1 MTRRIELAYP
11 WLLALLS
18 AAVWWHFKPIL
29 PPDEK
34 EFLAAGLSIGAILT
48 GFITT
53 AKAILVALPSDS
65 IMGRL
70 RASGYIDDLITYL
83 AHALYSCFVFS
94 IYCIIGFFFLEGNGK
109 PVLSKEYGVLWI
121 FLAVLSAVA
130 FYRVSNFLFRI
141 IRFNPDGMR

>member
-11 WLLALLS
+11 WVLALVS
-18 AAVWWHFKPIL
+18 AALWWQLNPIL

-70 RASGYIDDLITYL
+70 RASGYIDDLIIYL
-83 AHALYSCFVFS
+83 AQALYLCFIFS
-94 IYCIIGFFFLEGNGK
+94 IYCIVGFFFLEGNGK
-109 PVLSKEYGVLWI
+109 PVLSKTYGAIWI

-130 FYRVSNFLFRI
+130 FYRVSNFLFKI
-141 IRFNPDGMR
+141 IRFNPDGIR

>member
-1 MTRRIELAYP
+1 MTRRLEIFYP
-11 WLLALLS
+11 VLLALL
-18 AAVWWHFKPIL
+18 AAIVWWKLRPIL

-34 EFLAAGLSIGAILT
+34 EFLGAGLSIGAILT

-70 RASGYIDDLITYL
+70 RASGYIEDLILYL
-83 AHALYSCFVFS
+83 SHALYSCFLFS
-94 IYCIIGFFFLEGNGK
+94 IYCLGGFFLLEADRPALTK
-109 PVLSKEYGVLWI
+109 YFGVGWI
-121 FLAVLSAVA
+121 FLSVFSALA

-141 IRFNPDGMR
+141 IRFNPNGIP

>member
-1 MTRRIELAYP
+1 MTRRLEILYP
-11 WLLALLS
+11 ILLACLTAGL
-18 AAVWWHFKPIL
+18 WWKFKPVF

-70 RASGYIDDLITYL
+70 RASGYIDDLILYL
-83 AHALYSCFVFS
+83 AHALYSCFFFS
-94 IYCIIGFFFLEGNGK
+94 IYCLAGFFLLEANK
-109 PVLSKEYGVLWI
+109 QVLTKYYGVIWI
-121 FLAVLSAVA
+121 FLAVFSAAA

-141 IRFNPDGMR
+141 IRFNPNGLP

>member
-1 MTRRIELAYP
+1 MTRRIELTYP
-11 WLLALLS
+11 WLLAFV
-18 AAVWWHFKPIL
+18 AAFLWWRFKPLL

-70 RASGYIDDLITYL
+70 RTSGYIDDLIIYL
-83 AHALYSCFVFS
+83 AQALYSCFIFS
-94 IYCIIGFFFLEGNGK
+94 IYCIIGFFFLETGK
-109 PVLSKEYGVLWI
+109 SVLTKAYGVIWI

-141 IRFNPDGMR
+141 IRFNPNGVR

>member
-1 MTRRIELAYP
+1 MTRRIEIAYP
-11 WLLALLS
+11 FLLAVL
-18 AAVWWHFKPIL
+18 AAILWWNFKPVF

-70 RASGYIDDLITYL
+70 RASGYIDDLILYL
-83 AHALYSCFVFS
+83 AQALYSCFIFS
-94 IYCIIGFFFLEGNGK
+94 IYCLAGFFLLETNK
-109 PVLSKEYGVLWI
+109 QVLTKVYGVIWI
-121 FLAVLSAVA
+121 FLGTFSAVA
-130 FYRVSNFLFRI
+130 FYRVSNFLFKI
-141 IRFNPDGMR
+141 IRFNPDRI

>member
-1 MTRRIELAYP
+1 MTRRIEIAYP
-11 WLLALLS
+11 FLIAFLASIL
-18 AAVWWHFKPIL
+18 WWKFKPVL

-70 RASGYIDDLITYL
+70 RASGYIDDLILYL
-83 AHALYSCFVFS
+83 AHALYSCFIFS
-94 IYCIIGFFFLEGNGK
+94 IYCLAGFFLLETNK
-109 PVLSKEYGVLWI
+109 QMLTKVYGVVWI
-121 FLAVLSAVA
+121 CLGTFSAVA
-130 FYRVSNFLFRI
+130 FYRVSNFLFKI
-141 IRFNPDGMR
+141 IRFNPDRL